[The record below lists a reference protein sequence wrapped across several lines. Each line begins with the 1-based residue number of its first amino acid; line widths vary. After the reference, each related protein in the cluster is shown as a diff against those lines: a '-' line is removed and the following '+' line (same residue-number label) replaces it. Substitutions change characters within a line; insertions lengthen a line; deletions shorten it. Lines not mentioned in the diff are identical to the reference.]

1 MNLFYLYYYCVVGK
15 EQCRWHIF
23 NYVYIY
29 CIMDVLD
36 FITALGAY
44 LCFTVQPYLW
54 IVHPWNLLSTYSVT
68 STEHNYVV
76 YTNISVLLQDI
87 DCEKSPFQSVFCV
100 LDIQTPPWNVVS
112 VYSVTTT
119 EHHSRVQLVAF
130 WVVVIMSSHHNGLT
144 WSIEWVMWQP

>member
-1 MNLFYLYYYCVVGK
+1 MNINLFYITTALLGK
-15 EQCRWHIF
+15 STTVAVQVTYIYIF

-54 IVHPWNLLSTYSVT
+54 IVHPWNMLSTYSVT

-76 YTNISVLLQDI
+76 YTNISFLLQDI
-87 DCEKSPFQSVFCV
+87 YCEKSPFQSVFCV
-100 LDIQTPPWNVVS
+100 LDIQTPPMK
-112 VYSVTTT
+112 
-119 EHHSRVQLVAF
+119 RG
-130 WVVVIMSSHHNGLT
+130 IGLHRDNHRT
-144 WSIEWVMWQP
+144 P